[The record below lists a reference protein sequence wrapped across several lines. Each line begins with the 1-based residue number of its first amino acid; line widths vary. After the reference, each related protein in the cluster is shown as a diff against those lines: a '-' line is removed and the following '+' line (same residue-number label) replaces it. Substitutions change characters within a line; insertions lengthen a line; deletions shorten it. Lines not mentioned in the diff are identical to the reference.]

1 VDIEYAHTHRMR
13 ACGAVAIAGAAV
25 AGAARSATRGRALYG
40 RPRHFGHRRATTW
53 RAHRDDVADDD
64 ERTSGE
70 MSCTSTVRVRFIDG
84 ATGEVIHVRSRV
96 GRNVLTLADEV
107 GALDI
112 DADDE
117 FCLEGR
123 CGTCSMEKINC
134 DSGFTED
141 VILACRTCVEEGS
154 DAAYRINRN
163 VRLGDSTWMNG

>member
-1 VDIEYAHTHRMR
+1 MR
-13 ACGAVAIAGAAV
+13 TCGAVAIAGVAV
-25 AGAARSATRGRALYG
+25 AGAASSATRGRALYG
-40 RPRHFGHRRATTW
+40 RPRHFSHRRAPRG

-64 ERTSGE
+64 ERTWGE
-70 MSCTSTVRVRFIDG
+70 MTSTVRVRFIDG
-84 ATGEVIHVRSRV
+84 ATGEMIHVRSRV

-141 VILACRTCVEEGS
+141 VIMACRTCVEEGS

>member
-1 VDIEYAHTHRMR
+1 M
-13 ACGAVAIAGAAV
+13 
-25 AGAARSATRGRALYG
+25 
-40 RPRHFGHRRATTW
+40 
-53 RAHRDDVADDD
+53 
-64 ERTSGE
+64 
-70 MSCTSTVRVRFIDG
+70 TSTVRVRFIDG
-84 ATGEVIHVRSRV
+84 ATGEMIHVRSRV

>member
-1 VDIEYAHTHRMR
+1 MR
-13 ACGAVAIAGAAV
+13 TCGAVAIAGVAV
-25 AGAARSATRGRALYG
+25 AGAASSATRGRALYG
-40 RPRHFGHRRATTW
+40 RPRHFGHRRAPRG

-64 ERTSGE
+64 ERTWGE
-70 MSCTSTVRVRFIDG
+70 MTSTVSVRFIDG
-84 ATGEVIHVRSRV
+84 ATGEMIHVRSRV

>member
-1 VDIEYAHTHRMR
+1 MR
-13 ACGAVAIAGAAV
+13 ACGAVAIAGVAV
-25 AGAARSATRGRALYG
+25 AGAASSATRGRALYG
-40 RPRHFGHRRATTW
+40 RPRHFGHRRAT
-53 RAHRDDVADDD
+53 HRDDVADDN
-64 ERTSGE
+64 ERTWGE
-70 MSCTSTVRVRFIDG
+70 MTSTVRVRFIDG
-84 ATGEVIHVRSRV
+84 ATGEMIHVRSRV

>member
-1 VDIEYAHTHRMR
+1 MR
-13 ACGAVAIAGAAV
+13 TCGAVAIAGVAV
-25 AGAARSATRGRALYG
+25 AGAASSATRGRALYG
-40 RPRHFGHRRATTW
+40 RPRHFSHRRAPRG

-64 ERTSGE
+64 ERTWGE
-70 MSCTSTVRVRFIDG
+70 MTSTVRVRFIDG
-84 ATGEVIHVRSRV
+84 ATGEMIHVRSRV

-112 DADDE
+112 DAGDA

>member
-1 VDIEYAHTHRMR
+1 MR
-13 ACGAVAIAGAAV
+13 TCGAVAIAGVAV
-25 AGAARSATRGRALYG
+25 AGAASSATRGRALYG
-40 RPRHFGHRRATTW
+40 RPRHFSHRRAPRG

-64 ERTSGE
+64 ERTWGE
-70 MSCTSTVRVRFIDG
+70 MTSTVRVRFIDG
-84 ATGEVIHVRSRV
+84 ATGEMIHVRSRV